1 MARPKVHSD
10 KKLSEVFSFRCTKS
24 EYDEISD
31 YCELHRLSIAQLVKK
46 GMGRP
51 IRQKPYPIMK
61 AIKTDLFR
69 IGNNLNQI
77 AKQLNSGNRATRIM
91 AASRISELKELKQQ
105 LDILTQKIK

>member
-1 MARPKVHSD
+1 
-10 KKLSEVFSFRCTKS
+10 
-24 EYDEISD
+24 
-31 YCELHRLSIAQLVKK
+31 
-46 GMGRP
+46 
-51 IRQKPYPIMK
+51 MK